1 MSFLNAILEQQIT
14 TQEKGIRVVGAE
26 EPILIATPT
35 KNKFVLNTPAV
46 TKMGIT
52 DKDTVTIS
60 LNKAAKDVNEMFAIH
75 VVPNGKGSVLASNAD
90 GNTGLSNLSF
100 NLANIWAVMLNGEP
114 GVSTMSIESLERKG
128 LIVKKSGSKK
138 VFYELE
144 QIDGWFK
151 LTEESVLTMAT
162 EGEEGAFRVY
172 ALVKRSELPYTPKK
186 GGKRPEKDGIEDLGS
201 ADETTANEASDENEA
216 ASDEDFIDVE

>member
-90 GNTGLSNLSF
+90 GNTGLANLSF

-114 GVSTMSIESLERKG
+114 GVATMSIESLERKG

-151 LTEESVLTMAT
+151 LTEDSVLTQAV
-162 EGEEGAFRVY
+162 EGEEGAFRVF

-186 GGKRPEKDGIEDLGS
+186 GGKRPAKSTAVEDLGEVENES
-201 ADETTANEASDENEA
+201 NDEINDETTA
-216 ASDEDFIDVE
+216 DEDFIDVE